1 MHSSKLKNIED
12 YLSQFKLDD
21 SLLFLNHLLGVSRG
35 FSSDDALLG
44 RIKKSSLPVLPHN
57 AHFIAKLL
65 LLNASNL
72 GRTPMGW
79 EQFLYAQRL
88 CVDLDDPITED
99 PNWSSCDPSGFF
111 ERLLAQQVGPQNRML
126 PQKYGLALRLFR
138 DVGTVEHPQRFD
150 LRQDLEAI
158 LRISVE
164 QFIGLGHTT
173 FALSGANYAG
183 IRCMGTFKKELLT
196 LGFAQGLSFC
206 VPEVWGPFLR
216 RVAVHRDEFR
226 KVANQPEYVV
236 EDENHSQFSFNP
248 LRRFPICELGHD
260 RFLAPDPEL
269 IIERVTSGLF
279 YDLFEAHG
287 TEFSKQFGYAFEK
300 FVGSLISTVG
310 NPKQFWSASDWEMRQ
325 IRKPQNQ
332 KVTDWAFKG
341 AKYTILLECKSLR
354 PSLNLTTFGSEKSMD
369 ELRNRVKDAVLQL
382 TIHAEGINA
391 GKWKQE
397 GLHAASHL
405 GIVVTYGKFYAVNG
419 PIAKRRIRDELV
431 KDGITP
437 IPFVILSIG
446 ELDSVI
452 RLVELGHSFDEIV
465 HSITSDELHFDPL
478 TVFSEE
484 LKDNAT
490 SAKTMATGQAFLDR
504 VVAGT
509 LVACD

>member
-1 MHSSKLKNIED
+1 MHSSKLKNIEN

-44 RIKKSSLPVLPHN
+44 QIKKSSLPVLPHN

-126 PQKYGLALRLFR
+126 PQKYGLALGLFR
-138 DVGTVEHPQRFD
+138 DVGTVEYPQRFD
-150 LRQDLEAI
+150 LRQELESV
-158 LRISVE
+158 LGISVE
-164 QFIGLGHTT
+164 QFIGLGHVT
-173 FALSGANYAG
+173 FALRRASHAD
-183 IRCMGTFKKELLT
+183 IPCMGTFTREFLT
-196 LGFAQGLSFC
+196 LAFKQGLSFC
-206 VPEVWGPFLR
+206 VPEVWEPFFR
-216 RVAVHRDEFR
+216 RVAVHRDVFR
-226 KVANQPEYVV
+226 KIANRPEYVV

-269 IIERVTSGLF
+269 IIDRVTLGLF
-279 YDLFEAHG
+279 YDLFEAYG
-287 TEFSKQFGYAFEK
+287 TEFSKKFGFAFEK

-310 NPKQFWSASDWEMRQ
+310 NPTQFWSASDWEKRQ
-325 IRKPQNQ
+325 LRKPQNQ

-341 AKYTILLECKSLR
+341 AKHTILLECKSLR

-369 ELRNRVKDAVLQL
+369 DLRKRVKEAVLQL
-382 TIHAEGINA
+382 TIHADGINA

-419 PIAKRRIRDELV
+419 PIAKRRIREELAKEGV
-431 KDGITP
+431 TP
-437 IPFVILSIG
+437 IPFTILSPG
-446 ELDSVI
+446 ELDSVV
-452 RLVELGHSFDEIV
+452 RLVELGHRFDEIV
-465 HSITSDELHFDPL
+465 HSITSNDSHFDPL
-478 TVFSEE
+478 AVFSDE
-484 LKDNAT
+484 LKHNAT
-490 SAKTMATGQAFLDR
+490 SATTMATGQAFLDR

-509 LVACD
+509 LVGCG